1 MRKSALILLAT
12 ALVVA
17 CSTGLAVAQVDDQ
30 QLDFQQQQQQQQ
42 TGNAAAHGDE
52 LLQLENDLALEENR
66 HNSAAG
72 YLKDRIGNLRGKV
85 EGFRGGFMPAAV
97 SGNEDKGHGNL
108 VDGTTKSFM
117 MIMVSEIGD
126 ETFIIAALMAMRH
139 PRGIVLAGALSALY
153 VMTVLSTMLG
163 VVVPNLISRE
173 RTHQM
178 ATFLYIIF
186 GARLFYIAYT
196 SEAGGVEEEIEEV
209 EQKLKS
215 TAPKGKFKRMISR
228 LCTPIF
234 LEAFVLTFL
243 AEWGD
248 RSQIATITLAA
259 TQNPYGVTIG
269 ACVGHTICTCIAVVG
284 GRLAALKISQRTVA
298 FVGGTTFFLFAINNL
313 IMGA

>member
-1 MRKSALILLAT
+1 MTVVAAL
-12 ALVVA
+12 ALVVV
-17 CSTGLAVAQVDDQ
+17 CSSSLADAQGDFGLQDP
-30 QLDFQQQQQQQQ
+30 QLQQQQQQQQ
-42 TGNAAAHGDE
+42 QQVGNQVDGNE
-52 LLQLENDLALEENR
+52 LEQLEQDLAREESR
-66 HNSAAG
+66 HQSASA

-85 EGFRGGFMPAAV
+85 QGFRSGLMPGGGSTV
-97 SGNEDKGHGNL
+97 GEKQSTSL
-108 VDGTTKSFM
+108 VDGVTQSFM

-139 PRGIVLAGALSALY
+139 PRGIVLAGALAALY
-153 VMTVLSTMLG
+153 VMTVLSTALG

-178 ATFLYIIF
+178 ATMLYIIF
-186 GARLFYIAYT
+186 GSRLFYIAYT

-209 EQKLKS
+209 EHKLKS
-215 TAPKGKFKRMISR
+215 TAPKGKFQQLVAR

-248 RSQIATITLAA
+248 RSQIATISLGA
-259 TQNPYGVTIG
+259 TQNPYGVTVG
-269 ACVGHTICTCIAVVG
+269 ACVGHTICTSIAVVG
-284 GRLAALKISQRTVA
+284 GRLAAMKISQRTVA

-313 IMGA
+313 LSGP